1 MNDIIMRPH
10 AGEANGYGFVID
22 PHDALVAT
30 MTIDIAANAKIDTFF
45 DTIESAVDDTVGL
58 GREAVVADMLRRRN
72 DGGQTYIIEVDVIV
86 RQPMTRN
93 NIDFFQAHSYPIFM
107 GLDDVFSD
115 PLPTMS
121 EIFGKK
127 KIAYISQA
135 ARDRKT

>member
-1 MNDIIMRPH
+1 MRDINIRSQ
-10 AGEANGYGFVID
+10 AGTANGYGFIID

-45 DTIESAVDDTVGL
+45 DTIESAVDEKVGL

-72 DGGQTYIIEVDVIV
+72 DGGRTYIIEVDVIV

-107 GLDDVFSD
+107 GLEDVFSD

-121 EIFGKK
+121 EIFGQK
-127 KIAYISQA
+127 KIAYISQS